1 MSTEFVQI
9 SYIYLQDVED
19 FVLRLVVNKT
29 IYAKTGHPTGMVSF
43 QQTKD
48 PSEVQ
53 NEWSHDLKSLMT
65 LVTNSQDHPSDQ
77 QR

>member
-1 MSTEFVQI
+1 MVGIVEQVCSVMSTEFVQI
-9 SYIYLQDVED
+9 SDIYLKDLED

-29 IYAKTGHPTGMVSF
+29 IYICQDCHPTGIVSF

-53 NEWSHDLKSLMT
+53 NEWSHNLKSLMT
-65 LVTNSQDHPSDQ
+65 
-77 QR
+77 

>member
-9 SYIYLQDVED
+9 SDIYLKDVEE

-29 IYAKTGHPTGMVSF
+29 TYAKIDHPAGVVSF

-48 PSEVQ
+48 PTEVCKM
-53 NEWSHDLKSLMT
+53 NGHTTSSHS
-65 LVTNSQDHPSDQ
+65 
-77 QR
+77 

>member
-9 SYIYLQDVED
+9 SDIYLKDVED
-19 FVLRLVVNKT
+19 FVLRPVVNKT
-29 IYAKTGHPTGMVSF
+29 INAKINYPAGVVSF

-53 NEWSHDLKSLMT
+53 NECSHNLKSLMT
-65 LVTNSQDHPSDQ
+65 LVTNSQLSRPPI
-77 QR
+77 